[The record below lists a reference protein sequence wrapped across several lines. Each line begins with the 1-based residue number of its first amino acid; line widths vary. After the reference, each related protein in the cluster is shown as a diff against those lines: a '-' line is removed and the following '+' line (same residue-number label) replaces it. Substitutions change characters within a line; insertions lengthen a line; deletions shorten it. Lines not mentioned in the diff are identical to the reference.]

1 MGADQ
6 QIPTPGEAFTKHNLF
21 QPQFQDYE
29 NDFEKQLFFVI
40 NLVRYD
46 PKNYGMAALKA
57 AENHVLSQNLKKGSL
72 ESFLKKCPQ
81 LPQVRYE
88 DEANKAARNNNQAV
102 T

>member
-1 MGADQ
+1 MGQ
-6 QIPTPGEAFTKHNLF
+6 PLPIPGEAFTKHNLL

-57 AENHVLSQNLKKGSL
+57 A
-72 ESFLKKCPQ
+72 
-81 LPQVRYE
+81 
-88 DEANKAARNNNQAV
+88 
-102 T
+102 

>member
-1 MGADQ
+1 MGQ
-6 QIPTPGEAFTKHNLF
+6 PLPIPGEAFTKHNLL

-46 PKNYGMAALKA
+46 PKNYGMTALKA
-57 AENHVLSQNLKKGSL
+57 AENHVLCQKLKKSSL

-102 T
+102 I